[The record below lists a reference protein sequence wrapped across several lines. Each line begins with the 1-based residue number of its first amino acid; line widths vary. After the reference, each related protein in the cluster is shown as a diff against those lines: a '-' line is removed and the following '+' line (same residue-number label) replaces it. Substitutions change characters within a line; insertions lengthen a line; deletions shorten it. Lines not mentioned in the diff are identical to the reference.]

1 MPLMETK
8 LDGAVGTI
16 TPNNPKRRNTPSIE
30 LLEAIGDSL
39 SDFGQRNARAVV
51 LCARSGTT
59 VWSAGHDVNEL
70 PLRELVCA
78 VEEFPAPAIAMIEGG
93 VWGGACDLVIAA
105 PSATFA
111 VTPGAHPM
119 SPRRFEQVRG
129 LRRIVYDSADYAEGI
144 QAFREQR
151 APRFSGH

>member
-16 TPNNPKRRNTPSIE
+16 TLNNPKRRNTLSVEP
-30 LLEAIGDSL
+30 LEATVDSL
-39 SDFGQRNARAVV
+39 SDFGQRN
-51 LCARSGTT
+51 LCAQSGTA

-70 PLRELVCA
+70 PLR
-78 VEEFPAPAIAMIEGG
+78 
-93 VWGGACDLVIAA
+93 DLVIAA

-119 SPRRFEQVRG
+119 SPRRFEQVQG
-129 LRRIVYDSADYAEGI
+129 LQRIAYDSAGYAEGI
-144 QAFREQR
+144 QAFREKR